1 MKKLI
6 IALLAIAPA
15 VFASPQQELSMRLSK
30 VKGFSAGFE
39 QIVTD
44 PDNRIINRGEGTL
57 AIKRPNLFRW
67 HAEQPDENV
76 LVSDGRTLWHHSPY
90 LDQVTA
96 MWMEQ
101 AASHTPFVLL
111 TRNNSSDWQNYTVTQ
126 QGNHFILVPK
136 TTSNM
141 KQFTVDVMPDGR
153 ITRFHVEELDGQASR
168 FIFNNIKLAMPAS
181 SLFKF
186 TVPKGVELDDQ
197 RQP

>member
-6 IALLAIAPA
+6 IGLLAIAPA
-15 VFASPQQELSMRLSK
+15 VFAAPQDELSARLTK

-39 QIVTD
+39 QIITD
-44 PDNRIINRGEGTL
+44 PDNRIINKGTGTI
-57 AIKRPNLFRW
+57 AIKRPNFFRW
-67 HAEQPDENV
+67 HAKKPDENI
-76 LVSDGRTLWHHSPY
+76 LVSDGRTLWHHNPY

-96 MWMEQ
+96 MWMEE
-101 AASHTPFVLL
+101 AAAHTPFVLL
-111 TRNNSSDWQNYTVTQ
+111 TRNNSRDWRDYTVTQ

-136 TTSNM
+136 LTSNM

-168 FIFNNIKLAMPAS
+168 FIFNNIKVTTPAAN
-181 SLFKF
+181 LFKF

-197 RQP
+197 RQ